1 MEICIFPLSFQEFLY
16 FHGFEI
22 KERKSTL
29 GGKRKPLE
37 NVVYFELLRRG
48 YDMTIGKVDQAEVDF
63 IATKP
68 DQKPYI
74 QVTESMISPEVR
86 RRELAPLEKIADN
99 YEKLILSLDVGAET
113 SYEGIRG
120 MNFVE

>member
-1 MEICIFPLSFQEFLY
+1 MFPLSFQEFLY

-22 KERKSTL
+22 RESKSAL